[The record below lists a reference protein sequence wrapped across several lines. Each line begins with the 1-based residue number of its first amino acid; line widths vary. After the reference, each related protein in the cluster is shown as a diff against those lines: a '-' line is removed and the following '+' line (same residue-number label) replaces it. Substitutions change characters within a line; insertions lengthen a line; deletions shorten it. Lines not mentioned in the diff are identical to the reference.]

1 MKKMLTIL
9 SLLCLSL
16 TALTPLTPLT
26 ADAAAPATGI
36 PKNLVIASGPLGG
49 PWYTA
54 CTKMSEVAMREIPG
68 INITVI
74 EGSAEGN
81 LMLANR
87 GTDVQLAMTSSM
99 LAYPALTGKN
109 EAKKNTPNLK
119 GVMAVLTSWS
129 QTGTPE
135 SSSIKSFSDLIGKRF
150 SSGKR
155 GYISDILFHRIAKEY
170 GVSNE
175 KIAAA
180 GGKIHQVAWGE
191 YPQLLGDGHLDAF
204 CINGEVPHNI
214 VMQIETTI
222 PVRILSVDK
231 EIQEKILK
239 EEPFLVGRTF
249 PAGVYK
255 GTKEPVNLIGY
266 AGILVANDKLSDE
279 FLTKFVAAMQN
290 NKDEILK
297 EVPFMDLLGWDLAMS
312 GIGEETMRPA
322 VLKQIKEKQ

>member
-1 MKKMLTIL
+1 MKKLFAVLSILGL
-9 SLLCLSL
+9 SLASVP
-16 TALTPLTPLT
+16 AL
-26 ADAAAPATGI
+26 AAPPAMGF
-36 PKNLVIASGPLGG
+36 PQNMVIASGPLGG

-54 CTKMSEVAMREIPG
+54 CTKMSEVIMREIPG

-99 LAYPALTGKN
+99 LAFPALTGKN
-109 EAKKNTPNLK
+109 EDKKKNTPKLTA
-119 GVMAVLTSWS
+119 VMAVLTSWS

-135 SSSIKSFSDLIGKRF
+135 NSSIKTYQDLLGKRF

-170 GVSNE
+170 GVSND
-175 KIAAA
+175 KITAA

-204 CINGEVPHNI
+204 CLNGEVPHNI

-222 PVRILSVDK
+222 PVRILSIDK
-231 EIQEKILK
+231 LIMDKILK
-239 EEPFLVGRTF
+239 EEPYLVGKTL
-249 PAGVYK
+249 PAGAYK

-266 AGILVANDKLSDE
+266 AGILVANEKLSDE
-279 FLTKFVAAMQN
+279 FLTKFVAVIED
-290 NKDEILK
+290 NKGEILK
-297 EVPFMDLLGWDLAMS
+297 EVPFMDLLGWDLANS
-312 GIGEETMRPA
+312 GISDETMRPA
-322 VLKQIKEKQ
+322 VLQLVKDNNK